1 MSATAHHVRV
11 GRPIVSALFAQ
22 MKDYWVLTKPEVN
35 VLVVASTFAGYYM
48 AKQGSAPAGRLF
60 HTLLG
65 TVLVASGTATLNQF
79 IERTGDAS
87 MRRTAQRPL
96 PSGRL
101 APWKAL
107 TFGVIT
113 GLVGALELWREV
125 NALASLL
132 AVATLL
138 SYLLI
143 YTPLKRR
150 TAWCTFLGAFPG
162 AMPPLIG
169 WAAVRG
175 SIAPQA
181 WLLFAVVFLWQFPHF
196 LAIAWLYRQ
205 DYQRAGLRMLPAFD
219 ENGRFTSYEI
229 VVLTIALVAITLI
242 PAALRYEGIVY
253 LIGAAVVGG
262 LFLREA
268 SRMLSQRSLPT
279 ARRLLHVSVIYLPVL
294 FVLMALDKLKW

>member
-1 MSATAHHVRV
+1 MSATAQHVRV

-107 TFGVIT
+107 TFGV
-113 GLVGALELWREV
+113 
-125 NALASLL
+125 
-132 AVATLL
+132 
-138 SYLLI
+138 
-143 YTPLKRR
+143 
-150 TAWCTFLGAFPG
+150 
-162 AMPPLIG
+162 
-169 WAAVRG
+169 
-175 SIAPQA
+175 
-181 WLLFAVVFLWQFPHF
+181 
-196 LAIAWLYRQ
+196 
-205 DYQRAGLRMLPAFD
+205 
-219 ENGRFTSYEI
+219 
-229 VVLTIALVAITLI
+229 
-242 PAALRYEGIVY
+242 
-253 LIGAAVVGG
+253 
-262 LFLREA
+262 
-268 SRMLSQRSLPT
+268 
-279 ARRLLHVSVIYLPVL
+279 
-294 FVLMALDKLKW
+294 